1 MIVVSNSSPL
11 ISLGA
16 IGRLELLHE
25 LFGEVWIPL
34 AVQRE
39 VRTIEISTKL
49 WIRPQDVQRGLL
61 ARALESELDRGEAEA
76 ITLAVEM
83 EADLLLMDERRG
95 RRSAS
100 RFGLTVLGALGVVTQ
115 AKRKGLVE
123 RVEPILLDLRH
134 KAGFRVSE
142 ELYRRALEEAGEM

>member
-25 LFGEVWIPL
+25 LFDEVWIPL

-39 VRTIEISTKL
+39 VRTVEISTKP
-49 WIRPQDVQRGLL
+49 WIRPRDVQRGLL
-61 ARALESELDRGEAEA
+61 VRALESELDRGEAEA
-76 ITLAVEM
+76 IALAVEM
-83 EADLLLMDERRG
+83 EAGLLLMDERRG

-100 RFGLTVLGALGVVTQ
+100 RFGLTVLGALGIVTQ

-142 ELYRRALEEAGEM
+142 ELYRRVLEEAGEM